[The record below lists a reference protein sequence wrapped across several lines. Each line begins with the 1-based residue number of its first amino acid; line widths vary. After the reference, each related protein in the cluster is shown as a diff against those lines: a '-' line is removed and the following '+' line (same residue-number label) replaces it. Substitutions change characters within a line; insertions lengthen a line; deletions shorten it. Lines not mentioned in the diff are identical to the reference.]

1 MRNNKKQKVYEFVFR
16 INPDIKEKENYIR
29 HEDNGWNRIREEYLN
44 LKNIKKKKKR
54 SFSLYFEAVNNVY
67 NQIITEKS
75 KISTDVRLFIHF
87 SSPFIEPEIL

>member
-16 INPDIKEKENYIR
+16 INPDIKEIENYIR

-44 LKNIKKKKKR
+44 LKNINKKKKR